1 MKYTWLFLA
10 LSATGLLNAQTKVQ
24 DVDNPG
30 RNPVQ
35 VFQTQTTT
43 GAYNEIIAYSVP
55 LGYRLILEYAGGS
68 CFTKSQLR
76 GVQVTSTGAAN
87 AQANYRFPLNQ
98 NPYLAGYESY
108 FATPVRAYV
117 EAGQTVTINFFATSD
132 LGTWTCDVSLS
143 GYLVKP

>member
-43 GAYNEIIAYSVP
+43 GAYNEINAYIVP

-68 CFTKSQLR
+68 CFTTGQLR
-76 GVQVTSTGAAN
+76 GVQVTSSGAAN

-98 NPYLAGYESY
+98 NPYNSGYESY